1 MGGLATNAAVRALL
15 PKKLIEKTLAQ
26 YDADGDGFLDKA
38 EWKAVLLALVKTPGK
53 KEWEA
58 IAACEGGDAE
68 TVRITL
74 FSVLNSLFF
83 RLSSPTLL
91 GRIWYV
97 ELGLNTLLVG
107 FGLPRRAAE
116 D

>member
-1 MGGLATNAAVRALL
+1 LEDGKEAAAGRWRGA
-15 PKKLIEKTLAQ
+15 PE
-26 YDADGDGFLDKA
+26 
-38 EWKAVLLALVKTPGK
+38 
-53 KEWEA
+53 
-58 IAACEGGDAE
+58 EGGDAE